1 MEDNMTLTA
10 RAVYQNNQT
19 IINVKENDV
28 SKNVFFDVTV
38 DGDRTTESEKTLVAL
53 AIEAFA
59 QQYIQE
65 YATQLTNAKIAE
77 MNQTIEA
84 SKAQQA
90 KMEEMMK
97 LTSGML
103 NEIIESMSV

>member
-1 MEDNMTLTA
+1 MTLTT

-38 DGDRTTESEKTLVAL
+38 DGDKTKESEATLVAL

-59 QQYIQE
+59 QRYIPQ
-65 YATQLTNAKIAE
+65 YATQLTNAKITE
-77 MNQTIEA
+77 LNQTIET

-90 KMEEMMK
+90 KIEEMMK
-97 LTSGML
+97 LTSGTL
-103 NEIIESMSV
+103 NEIIASMSV

>member
-1 MEDNMTLTA
+1 MTLTA
-10 RAVYQNNQT
+10 RAIYQNNQT

-38 DGDRTTESEKTLVAL
+38 DGDRTKESEATLVAL

-59 QQYIQE
+59 QQYIPQ
-65 YATQLTNAKIAE
+65 YATQLTNAKITE
-77 MNQTIEA
+77 LNQTIET

-90 KMEEMMK
+90 KTEEMMK

-103 NEIIESMSV
+103 NEIIASMSAR

>member
-1 MEDNMTLTA
+1 MTLTA
-10 RAVYQNNQT
+10 RAIYQNNET

-28 SKNVFFDVTV
+28 SKNVFFDVAV
-38 DGDRTTESEKTLVAL
+38 DGDKTKESEATLVAL

-59 QQYIQE
+59 QQYIPQ

-77 MNQTIEA
+77 MNQTIED
-84 SKAQQA
+84 SKAQQV
-90 KMEEMMK
+90 KMEEMIK

-103 NEIIESMSV
+103 NEIITSMSE

>member
-1 MEDNMTLTA
+1 MTLTA
-10 RAVYQNNQT
+10 RAVYQNNET

-28 SKNVFFDVTV
+28 SKNVFFDVAV
-38 DGDRTTESEKTLVAL
+38 DGDKTKESEATLVAL

-59 QQYIQE
+59 RQYIPQ

-77 MNQTIEA
+77 MNQTIET

-90 KMEEMMK
+90 KMEEMLKTMSA
-97 LTSGML
+97 TL
-103 NEIIESMSV
+103 NEIIMAQTSL